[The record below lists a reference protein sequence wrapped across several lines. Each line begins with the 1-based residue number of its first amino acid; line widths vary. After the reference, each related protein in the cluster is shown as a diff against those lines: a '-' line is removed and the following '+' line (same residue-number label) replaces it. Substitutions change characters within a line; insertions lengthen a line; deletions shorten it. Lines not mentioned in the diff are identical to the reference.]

1 MSRNWWLL
9 FVTMILGIWNAGIVW
24 FTQIAVYPLWPLVG
38 IEQFHDYHLTWWHD
52 MWPSFGPVILM
63 LVCSVILLWK
73 VPAGVS
79 KRLLWLGVM
88 LQLAVHSLTAFFWAP
103 VQAAMATNDGMS
115 AVLYHE
121 LMTTHWFRVLFFL
134 VYAGL
139 MVCLVVRSLP
149 NGRAQKAPGFANEAA

>member
-9 FVTMILGIWNAGIVW
+9 FATMILSIWNAGIVW

-38 IEQFHDYHLTWWHD
+38 RDQFHDYHLTWWHD

-63 LVCSVILLWK
+63 FVCSVVLLWK

-79 KRLLWLGVM
+79 KYLLWLGVL
-88 LQLAVHSLTAFFWAP
+88 LQLIEHSLTAFFWAP

-115 AVLYHE
+115 AVLYRE
-121 LMTTHWFRVLFFL
+121 LMATHWFRVLFFL
-134 VYAGL
+134 AYAGL
-139 MVCLVVRSLP
+139 MVWLVACSLP
-149 NGRAQKAPGFANEAA
+149 TVAVSKVPVFSNEAA